1 MSVRVIVGG
10 QWGDE
15 GKGKV
20 IDSLSE
26 GMDVVVRPQGGANAG
41 HTVIFENKKIVLHL
55 IPSGIL
61 HEGVLNIIGNGVVLE
76 PENIL
81 GEMDEV
87 NKHRQITDNLAI
99 SDACHIVMPYHK
111 RLDRLN
117 ETLKGDA
124 KIGTTGRGIGPC
136 YSDKIA
142 RNGIRMADLIDPV
155 RFRKRLETVLPLVNR
170 VLVDIFKETPEDVD
184 AIIEHMTPFAER
196 LKPWVCDTVS
206 LIHDNLAA
214 GKNFLCEGA
223 QGTFLDI
230 DFGTYPYVTS
240 SNCFSGGI
248 STGSGVPPTAIGEVC
263 GITKAYITR
272 VGEGPFPT
280 ELFDAD
286 GERLAK
292 VGHEFGATTGRPR
305 RCGWFDAVL
314 GLYSTRINGLTEIA
328 LTKLD
333 VLSGFEAVKICT
345 AYEYQG
351 ERYTTMPNSLEVL
364 ENLTPIYEE
373 HPGWNEDISEV
384 RSFDDLPENAKKY
397 IGRLEELIQVP
408 AKIISVG
415 PDRTAIITR

>member
-41 HTVIFENKKIVLHL
+41 HTVIFEDKKIVLHL

-61 HEGVLNIIGNGVVLE
+61 HDGVLNIIGNGVVLE

-81 GEMDEV
+81 SEIAEV
-87 NKHRQITDNLAI
+87 NKYRKITNNLAI

-111 RLDRLN
+111 RLDKLN
-117 ETLKGDA
+117 ETLKGND

-142 RNGIRMADLIDPV
+142 RNGIRMSDLIDPV
-155 RFRKRLETVLPLVNR
+155 RFRKRLEAVLPFVNR
-170 VLVDIFKETPEDVD
+170 LLVDIFNQTPEDVD
-184 AIIEHMTPFAER
+184 SIIEYMSPLAQQ
-196 LKPWVCDTVS
+196 LKPFVCDTVS
-206 LIHDNLAA
+206 LIHKNLAA

-248 STGSGVPPTAIGEVC
+248 STGSGVPPTAIKEVC

-280 ELFDAD
+280 ELFDED
-286 GERLAK
+286 GKQLAK

-333 VLSGFEAVKICT
+333 VLSGFKVVKICV
-345 AYEYQG
+345 AYQYQG
-351 ERYTTMPNSLEVL
+351 KRYDVFPNSLEIL

-373 HPGWNEDISEV
+373 LPGWTEDITGV
-384 RSFDDLPENAKKY
+384 RKFEDLPLNAQKY
-397 IGRLEELIQVP
+397 IKRLEELIQVP
-408 AKIISVG
+408 AKIISVA